1 MKTFIPFS
9 GASCVRIAAK
19 WGLWK
24 GKSFEVNGY
33 LISILPFKVGSRC
46 VKHPHNVS
54 KLGLTYIKHSRSI
67 ASVETKQSKERQKL
81 INCCCQSE

>member
-1 MKTFIPFS
+1 MKTFIPFHVYRVLELLKS
-9 GASCVRIAAK
+9 EDC
-19 WGLWK
+19 
-24 GKSFEVNGY
+24 GKESFEVNSY
-33 LISILPFKVGSRC
+33 LISILPLKVGSRC
-46 VKHPHNVS
+46 VKHPHNIS